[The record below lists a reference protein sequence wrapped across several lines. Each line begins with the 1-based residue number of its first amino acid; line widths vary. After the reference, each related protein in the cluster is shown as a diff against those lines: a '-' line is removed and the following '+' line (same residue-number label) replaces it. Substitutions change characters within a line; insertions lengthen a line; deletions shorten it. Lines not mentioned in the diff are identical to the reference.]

1 VLPLIAAVLVGGI
14 LGSFWSSA
22 RFTHR
27 FVRWITVV
35 VIIFAALRML
45 LKYL

>member
-1 VLPLIAAVLVGGI
+1 MAVFMGGL
-14 LGSFWSSA
+14 LGSYWSSA

-35 VIIFAALRML
+35 VIIFAAIRML
-45 LKYL
+45 VKYL